1 MSAVAAT
8 PLPNQSQPPQIPQSV
23 LQLLAKGGHVYVVG
37 RCVSAKRAG
46 TLFSHL
52 IVMPAPDPYSSPST
66 VEVLAKSR
74 QADSE
79 QDVRLLC
86 RLGGYKRSFKA
97 TDRETGETRQ
107 VNTADNK
114 LFLVED

>member
-1 MSAVAAT
+1 MSAVAT
-8 PLPNQSQPPQIPQSV
+8 PIPTQTQQASIKPGQV
-23 LQLLAKGGHVYVVG
+23 LIVG
-37 RCVSAKRAG
+37 RCISAKRAG
-46 TLFSHL
+46 TLFEHL

-66 VEVLAKSR
+66 VSVLAKSR

-86 RLGGYKRSFKA
+86 RVSGYKRNYKS
-97 TDRETGETRQ
+97 TDRETGEQRQ

>member
-1 MSAVAAT
+1 MAEAVQQIPT
-8 PLPNQSQPPQIPQSV
+8 QTPQIPQSI
-23 LQLLAKGGHVYVVG
+23 LQLLAKGGHAYIVG

-66 VEVLAKSR
+66 VEVIAKTR

-79 QDVRLLC
+79 QDVRLFC
-86 RLGGYKRSFKA
+86 RVGGYKRSYKK
-97 TDRETGETRQ
+97 TDQDTGEQRQ
-107 VNTADNK
+107 VQTADNK